1 MIFFDDMEEIRILDI
16 KVNPLTV
23 GELNREIG
31 DIIREGR
38 KELVLNV
45 NVNAINQA
53 IKHPFMKELLNDAA
67 IVFCDGHGVILGA
80 KILGHQIPERI
91 TYADW
96 MWDLSAYMEK
106 EGFSYY
112 FLGAEEGIAAEA
124 AERLIERYPKLK
136 VAGTRNGYFD
146 KGESP
151 ENDAVI
157 EGINRV
163 APDVLVVGFGMPAQ
177 ERWLRDNWERIDAR
191 VALTGGACFDFISG
205 RVRRAPRWM
214 MALWLEWFFRLLL
227 QPRRMFYRYVVG
239 NPLFIAKVI
248 WERVKRGFKR

>member
-1 MIFFDDMEEIRILDI
+1 MEEIRILDI
-16 KVNPLTV
+16 KVNPLTT

-31 DIIREGR
+31 AIIREGR

-53 IKHPFMKELLNDAA
+53 LKHPFMKELLNSAE
-67 IVFCDGHGVILGA
+67 IVFCDGHGVMLGA
-80 KILGHQIPERI
+80 KILGHDIPERI

-96 MWDLSAYMEK
+96 MWDLSAYMEA
-106 EGFSYY
+106 EGFSFY
-112 FLGAEEGIAAEA
+112 FLGAEEGVARAA
-124 AERLIERYPKLK
+124 AERLVGRFPALK
-136 VAGTRNGYFD
+136 VVGTRNGYFD
-146 KGESP
+146 KENGA

-163 APDVLVVGFGMPAQ
+163 SPDILVVGFGMPAQ
-177 ERWLRDNWERIDAR
+177 ERWLKDNWERIDAR

-205 RVRRAPRWM
+205 SVKRAPRWM
-214 MALWLEWFFRLLL
+214 MTLWLEWFFRLLL

-239 NPLFIAKVI
+239 NPLFILRVI
-248 WERVKRGFKR
+248 LERLKRGLKK

>member
-1 MIFFDDMEEIRILDI
+1 MEEIRILDI
-16 KVNPLTV
+16 KVNPLTA

-31 DIIREGR
+31 AIIRENR

-53 IKHPFMKELLNDAA
+53 IKHPFMKDLLNSAA
-67 IVFCDGHGVILGA
+67 VVFCDGHGVMLGA
-80 KILGHQIPERI
+80 KILGHDIPERI

-96 MWDLSAYMEK
+96 MWDLSAYMEA

-112 FLGAEEGIAAEA
+112 FLGAEEGIALAA
-124 AERLIERYPKLK
+124 AERLVGKFPGLEI
-136 VAGTRNGYFD
+136 AGTRNGYFD
-146 KGESP
+146 KGNGA

-157 EGINRV
+157 DEINRV
-163 APDVLVVGFGMPAQ
+163 SPDVLVVGFGMPAQ
-177 ERWLRDNWERIDAR
+177 ERWLKENWERIDAR

-205 RVRRAPRWM
+205 RVKRAPRWM

-227 QPRRMFYRYVVG
+227 QPRRMFYRYVIG
-239 NPLFIAKVI
+239 NPLFIARVI
-248 WERVKRGFKR
+248 LERLKKGLKK

>member
-1 MIFFDDMEEIRILDI
+1 MEEIRILDI
-16 KVNPLTV
+16 KVNPLTA

-31 DIIREGR
+31 GIIRAGR

-53 IKHPFMKELLNDAA
+53 IKHPFMKELLNSAA

-80 KILGHQIPERI
+80 KILGVNIPERI

-96 MWDLSAYMEK
+96 MWDLSAYMEG

-112 FLGAEEGIAAEA
+112 FLGAEEGVAKAA
-124 AERLIERYPKLK
+124 AERLIGRFPKLR
-136 VAGTRNGYFD
+136 VVGVRNGYFD
-146 KGESP
+146 KGKGT

-163 APDVLVVGFGMPAQ
+163 SPDVLVVGFGMPAQ
-177 ERWLRDNWERIDAR
+177 ERWLMENWERIDAR

-205 RVRRAPRWM
+205 SVRRAPRWM
-214 MALWLEWFFRLLL
+214 MALWLEWFFRLIL

-239 NPLFIAKVI
+239 NPLFIARVI
-248 WERVKRGFKR
+248 MERIKRDLRK